1 MMMFRGSSP
10 AAAAAEDSSTRT
22 WSISS
27 RGSTVSS
34 SSSSG
39 LSNDHHE
46 LHDVSMEGE
55 EVVGVAVGKEVKECK
70 ANLMWV
76 LSNMDA
82 ILGNHDKQ
90 RKKGR
95 VLLLHV
101 HRPAKTIPF
110 MGANFPADQLHDP
123 EVAAFRQG
131 ETEAMNRSMAKYRVI
146 CARVK
151 VPAICKVAVEDKDDV
166 AMGILSLVA
175 ENGITRLVMGAAADK
190 RYSRKLMAPTSKTA
204 LSLQQQAP
212 PTCSIWFLCKGNLV
226 CTRLVINRA
235 SIIRKSDE
243 ERKAAAGHQVQ
254 LGTFIQSLHLHDEP
268 SSSPIPHH
276 QQQQLP
282 RVPSSSSASAASAG
296 SEYKEMVH
304 IRYEQKQDIQTIFA
318 EAEKLRREKQ
328 QHDAKVSQQ
337 QAQVQADEA
346 QLINDLQAKLSEAHC
361 MLFSLERDQ
370 EDLRRQRDAAVR
382 ETAMLRGRVQHLEEQ
397 LLLAT
402 SRGFTE
408 LSYQDLQEATN
419 SLDHT
424 LKLGNQQGGGYG
436 SVYKA
441 ILVQDQHHHEKEKPV
456 VAIKVLN
463 PHGII
468 TLRFQHKVEE
478 LRKLRHPNLVPLLG
492 ACPAPEAPA
501 LVYEFLPDAGSLEDR
516 LLLLPWPERTR
527 IATQIC
533 SALIFLHQNNMV
545 HGDLKPT
552 NVLLLDDGTA
562 KLADY
567 GLCRLLEPD
576 DASAVML
583 RCNAT
588 SLPYMDPE
596 FLATGELRPSS
607 DVYAFGILLLRLLTG
622 RPAMGLVKQVQAALA
637 EGRLSQIIDVYPQE
651 QAQQLARLG
660 LNCCEMASTN
670 RPDLA
675 GEMVAQTLGCYLQPM
690 MIR

>member
-1 MMMFRGSSP
+1 
-10 AAAAAEDSSTRT
+10 
-22 WSISS
+22 
-27 RGSTVSS
+27 
-34 SSSSG
+34 
-39 LSNDHHE
+39 
-46 LHDVSMEGE
+46 
-55 EVVGVAVGKEVKECK
+55 
-70 ANLMWV
+70 
-76 LSNMDA
+76 
-82 ILGNHDKQ
+82 
-90 RKKGR
+90 
-95 VLLLHV
+95 
-101 HRPAKTIPF
+101 
-110 MGANFPADQLHDP
+110 
-123 EVAAFRQG
+123 
-131 ETEAMNRSMAKYRVI
+131 
-146 CARVK
+146 
-151 VPAICKVAVEDKDDV
+151 
-166 AMGILSLVA
+166 
-175 ENGITRLVMGAAADK
+175 
-190 RYSRKLMAPTSKTA
+190 MAPTSKTA
-204 LSLQQQAP
+204 LSVQQQAP

-226 CTRLVINRA
+226 CTRLVISRA
-235 SIIRKSDE
+235 SINRKSDE
-243 ERKAAAGHQVQ
+243 ERKAAAGHHQVQ

-268 SSSPIPHH
+268 SSSPIPDQQQ

-282 RVPSSSSASAASAG
+282 RVPSSSSSAAAAAAASAG

-328 QHDAKVSQQ
+328 QHDAMMSQQ

-382 ETAMLRGRVQHLEEQ
+382 EAATLRDRVRHLEEQ

-441 ILVQDQHHHEKEKPV
+441 ILVQDHHHHEKEKPV

-478 LRKLRHPNLVPLLG
+478 LRKLHHPNLVSLLG

-501 LVYEFLPDAGSLEDR
+501 LIYEFLPDAGSLEDR
-516 LLLLPWPERTR
+516 LLPLPWPERTH
-527 IATQIC
+527 IAAQIC

-567 GLCRLLEPD
+567 GLCQLLEPD

-588 SLPYMDPE
+588 SLAYMDPE

-607 DVYAFGILLLRLLTG
+607 DVYAFGVLLLRLLTG

-651 QAQQLARLG
+651 QAQQLAHLG